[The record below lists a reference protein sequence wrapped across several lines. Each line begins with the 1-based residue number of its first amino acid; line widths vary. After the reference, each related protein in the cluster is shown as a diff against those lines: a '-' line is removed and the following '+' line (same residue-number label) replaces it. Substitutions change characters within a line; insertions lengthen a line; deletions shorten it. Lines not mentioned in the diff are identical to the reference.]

1 MPTLRR
7 PTLPFSRMPSP
18 RWSAGALQSDWL
30 RDVLNPP
37 VNRERCTMGR
47 RLDGPSADWTP
58 CWSAPDEVLCSGQW
72 AMAGKDVDVAQG
84 SAADDKEAWG
94 FRIKRKPFFAAELCG
109 CNSCLLACVPA
120 CRALMHREGGSCR
133 NPRQVLLPARVV
145 GTKYS
150 YSIPWTVL
158 VLCSE
163 RWGRWNES
171 PLPASFYQR

>member
-72 AMAGKDVDVAQG
+72 AMAGKDVDMAQG

-94 FRIKRKPFFAAELCG
+94 FRIKAEAIFCCRTVWLQ
-109 CNSCLLACVPA
+109 LA
-120 CRALMHREGGSCR
+120 
-133 NPRQVLLPARVV
+133 PARLCSRVLCPDAS
-145 GTKYS
+145 GGWQLPQPATGAPSCPCGWYE
-150 YSIPWTVL
+150 VL
-158 VLCSE
+158 VLHTVDRTGAVLRTMGE
-163 RWGRWNES
+163 VE
-171 PLPASFYQR
+171 